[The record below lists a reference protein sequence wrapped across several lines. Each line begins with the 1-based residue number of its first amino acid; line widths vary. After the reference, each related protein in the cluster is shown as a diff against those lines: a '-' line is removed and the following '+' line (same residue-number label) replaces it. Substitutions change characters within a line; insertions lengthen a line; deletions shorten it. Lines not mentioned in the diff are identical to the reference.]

1 MMYIDDFMY
10 ERKLAAAMGVKQS
23 PHFTEELAQ
32 EAVSEMLND
41 DGTKGAHYD
50 LDKVKELIKEFKVD
64 LGENNLYDYFYTVN
78 MIYSDYSKVIGDKD
92 KDIVD
97 MANAFIFD
105 EDGASGKAFRYWYS
119 QKFLEI

>member
-1 MMYIDDFMY
+1 MLEDYLY

-23 PHFTEELAQ
+23 PHFTEDLAQ
-32 EAVSEMLND
+32 EAVSQMVND

-50 LDKVKELIKEFKVD
+50 LDKVKDLIKEFKVD
-64 LGENNLYDYFYTVN
+64 LGENNIFDYFYVLN

-97 MANAFIFD
+97 LANAFIFD
-105 EDGASGKAFRYWYS
+105 EDAPNGKAFRYYYAMH
-119 QKFLEI
+119 FLEI